1 MAVHAGGTYMIQSS
15 ARVEPGVALG
25 LNVSVWDNAC
35 IREGVQLGNQ
45 VVVGQGAY
53 IGPGVRVGDRS
64 KIQNYALI
72 YEPAN
77 LGQGVFV
84 GPGVVLTN
92 DRIPRAVNTDLSQKG
107 AVDWLPVGVT
117 VLEGASIGAGAICVA
132 PITIGK
138 WAMVAAGSVVTRD
151 VPDYALVAG
160 NPARQLGWVG
170 RLGERLHQATG
181 GSRRWLCPQSEE
193 SYVENDEGILSI
205 ERES

>member
-1 MAVHAGGTYMIQSS
+1 MISPSASVSPEAVVFDS
-15 ARVEPGVALG
+15 AK
-25 LNVSVWDNAC
+25 VWDLAQV
-35 IREGVQLGNQ
+35 RERA
-45 VVVGQGAY
+45 VVGERVIVGRGAY
-53 IGPGVRVGDRS
+53 VGTGVMIGAES
-64 KIQNYALI
+64 KIQNYALV
-72 YEPAN
+72 YEPAEI
-77 LGQGVFV
+77 GKGVFV

-92 DRIPRAVNTDLSQKG
+92 DRLPRAVTPDMLQKQP
-107 AVDWLPVGVT
+107 AHWDPVGVR

-170 RLGERLHQATG
+170 RRGERLYQATDD
-181 GSRRWLCPQSEE
+181 SHRWLCPQSEE

-205 ERES
+205 ERQA